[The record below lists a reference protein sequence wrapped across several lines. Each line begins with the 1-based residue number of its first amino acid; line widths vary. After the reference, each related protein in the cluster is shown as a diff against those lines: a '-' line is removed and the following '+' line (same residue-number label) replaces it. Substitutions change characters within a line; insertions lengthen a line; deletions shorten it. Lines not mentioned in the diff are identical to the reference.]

1 MLYYMNVS
9 KYTETWFYQIH
20 DKYGGKRAWLRAH
33 AYHLMDRFCLLPS
46 GPNKAQLSELKRLV
60 FVCHGNIC
68 RSPYSEARARQLG
81 ISSASF
87 GLNADT
93 GKRANL
99 SAARVAKQRGL
110 ILYDHS
116 ATHISQFLF
125 NRGDLVLT
133 YEPQQLE
140 ELLSP
145 GILPDFV
152 TVVDL
157 LGRWCTPSFP
167 YIHDP
172 YGLND
177 AYFNICFDRIDRSLA
192 CLVPLVPSSLMP
204 HHEASNYSSR

>member
-1 MLYYMNVS
+1 MLYMNTS
-9 KYTETWFYQIH
+9 KYTETRFNQIH

-33 AYHLMDRFCLLPS
+33 AYHLMDRFYLLPS

-60 FVCHGNIC
+60 FVCQGNIC
-68 RSPYSEARARQLG
+68 RSPYGEARARQLG

-87 GLNADT
+87 GLHADT

-99 SAARVAKQRGL
+99 SATRIAKQRGL
-110 ILYDHS
+110 ILDDYI

-125 NRGDLVLT
+125 NTGDLVLT
-133 YEPQQLE
+133 FEPRQLE

-145 GILPDFV
+145 GVLPES
-152 TVVDL
+152 VVAADL
-157 LGRWCTPSFP
+157 LGRWCAPSFP

-177 AYFNICFDRIDRSLA
+177 AYFNICFDRIDLSLA
-192 CLVPLVPSSLMP
+192 RLAPLVPSSLMP
-204 HHEASNYSSR
+204 HIEVSNYSSR

>member
-1 MLYYMNVS
+1 MNVS

-192 CLVPLVPSSLMP
+192 RLVPLVPSSLMP

>member
-1 MLYYMNVS
+1 MNAS
-9 KYTETWFYQIH
+9 KYTEIWFYQIH
-20 DKYGGKRAWLRAH
+20 DKYGGKRAWLRTH

-60 FVCHGNIC
+60 FVCQGNIC

-116 ATHISQFLF
+116 AIHISQFLF

-133 YEPQQLE
+133 FEPQQLE

-145 GILPDFV
+145 GVLPDFV

-192 CLVPLVPSSLMP
+192 RLVPLVPSSLMP

>member
-192 CLVPLVPSSLMP
+192 RLVPLVPSSLMP